1 MRNPLHFSSE
11 LLVKRAAPQPPVLNI
26 PAYSARPG
34 DGATPAMS
42 DDQISGLLQNI
53 QSYPEEQQQK
63 MLDSINKDYGNSSYR
78 GGLVGSALGNLG
90 NWGSSAFNAL
100 QQGANWASK
109 GLFGA
114 KPFDAQD
121 SDRYRAETVLRTAA
135 KNPEMYKR
143 ITDRLNTATAPAAT
157 TPAATTPAATT
168 PAATTPA
175 ATTPATPNA
184 PAATP
189 AAPAPSP
196 AAPATQTPP
205 GVPKP
210 TFKDPA
216 AINRYNTAMAELQ
229 ATPSTTP
236 PAPLVSAPPTPAAPT
251 PAPTPA
257 APTAQAAPQNP
268 TPWLDAKSK
277 FNSSWTPD
285 QKSQYIK
292 SKYGETTPEE
302 KARSTQVS
310 NYLNPKPVSQT
321 TDRWGRSL
329 QAVAP
334 AAAPATTSADRIKSQ
349 MKSQRDQQAID
360 RGQERINTLTAQ
372 HGKSYWDGEE
382 GQKDLARYQKGIY

>member
-1 MRNPLHFSSE
+1 
-11 LLVKRAAPQPPVLNI
+11 
-26 PAYSARPG
+26 
-34 DGATPAMS
+34 MS

-78 GGLVGSALGNLG
+78 GGLVGRIGGNIG
-90 NWGSSAFNAL
+90 NWGSSLGNTL
-100 QQGANWASK
+100 QQGANWVSE

-114 KPFDAQD
+114 KPFDAQN

-143 ITDRLNTATAPAAT
+143 VTDRLNAATA
-157 TPAATTPAATT
+157 

-210 TFKDPA
+210 TFTDPA
-216 AINRYNTAMAELQ
+216 AINRYNTAMGALQ

-236 PAPLVSAPPTPAAPT
+236 PAPLVSAPPTPAPTPSAPT
-251 PAPTPA
+251 PSAPTPA
-257 APTAQAAPQNP
+257 APTPAAPTPVAPAAQAAPQNP